1 MVVARLQRVEFDA
14 ANIWYADISYHSLG
28 GLQLEQKTK
37 QHVVNMWNVWNI
49 RYNEHSLGHLLGHV
63 LAAVV

>member
-14 ANIWYADISYHSLG
+14 ANVWYADISYHSLG

-49 RYNEHSLGHLLGHV
+49 RYN
-63 LAAVV
+63 